1 MANLSILHIGNVP
14 KDDRG
19 ELFEGLKYASGIR
32 ELATD
37 YKAKDNT
44 SLASVILFPHRMLVE
59 KYDSVIALLT
69 C

>member
-44 SLASVILFPHRMLVE
+44 SLASFLKTNTSLN
-59 KYDSVIALLT
+59 KLTLLYL
-69 C
+69 